1 MSKKRLVVLVVLLL
15 AAVISNCL
23 VLTKI
28 RPSEDLQPKLVLDV
42 NSETEQL
49 YQIYYS
55 YGEYGENAWGEDQST
70 IANYNAK
77 GKTKTIELAFPQIV
91 KYIRLDLGGV
101 EAEHTLSNIS
111 VQCKS
116 DSIEI
121 DLRQI
126 LMAGE
131 ENMIA
136 SMEEKDGVYTVVTN
150 GSDPWL
156 ILDVSAYDFHEFA
169 MEAQQTPVL
178 INRIVLCVAIDLLLL
193 GVFLFIH
200 KFAQLPMEVFRSR
213 RLVMNLAKNDFK
225 TKYAGSYLGIIWAFV
240 QPVVTIA
247 VYSFVFQVGF
257 RSGAVMECPFVLWLM
272 AGMVPWFFFS
282 DALNGGTNSM
292 IEYSYLVK
300 KVVFKISI
308 LPIVK
313 ILSALF
319 VHLFFV
325 LITIILF
332 AIFGYYP
339 DLYTLQVIYYSFCM
353 FVFVLGLTYATCS
366 IIIFFR
372 DLGQIIG
379 IFLQVGVWMTPIMWQ
394 ETMIGEGTR
403 WILKLNPIYYVVG
416 GYRDALID
424 KVWFWESPNQLVYFW
439 VVTAVFFVIGSV
451 VFKRLKVHFADVL

>member
-1 MSKKRLVVLVVLLL
+1 MSKKRLAVFVVLLI
-15 AAVISNCL
+15 AAVISNYL

-28 RPSEDLQPKLVLDV
+28 QSSALEARRIPV
-42 NSETEQL
+42 
-49 YQIYYS
+49 QI
-55 YGEYGENAWGEDQST
+55 NQ
-70 IANYNAK
+70 
-77 GKTKTIELAFPQIV
+77 
-91 KYIRLDLGGV
+91 
-101 EAEHTLSNIS
+101 
-111 VQCKS
+111 
-116 DSIEI
+116 
-121 DLRQI
+121 
-126 LMAGE
+126 
-131 ENMIA
+131 
-136 SMEEKDGVYTVVTN
+136 
-150 GSDPWL
+150 
-156 ILDVSAYDFHEFA
+156 
-169 MEAQQTPVL
+169 
-178 INRIVLCVAIDLLLL
+178 IVLCMVIDLLLL
-193 GVFLFIH
+193 GIFLFVH
-200 KFAQLPMEVFRSR
+200 KFAQLPIEVFRNR

-282 DALNGGTNSM
+282 DALNGGTSSM

-339 DLYTLQVIYYSFCM
+339 DLYTLQVVYYSFCL
-353 FVFVLGLTYATCS
+353 FVLVLGLTYTTCS
-366 IIIFFR
+366 VIIFFR
-372 DLGQIIG
+372 DLGQIIA
-379 IFLQVGVWMTPIMWQ
+379 IILQVGIWMTPIMWQ
-394 ETMIGEGTR
+394 ETMIAEKYR
-403 WILKLNPIYYVVG
+403 WILKLNPVYYVVNG
-416 GYRDALID
+416 FRNALVNKI
-424 KVWFWESPNQLVYFW
+424 WFWENYNQLVYFW
-439 VVTAVFFVIGSV
+439 GITALLFVIGSV